1 MAGSKV
7 KLTWLLD
14 KDIIIEQDGAASHTG
29 GRGARP
35 LDAPT
40 GAKAFEHAV
49 GGAAG
54 AVTRPHTKNT
64 DFSALLNYRV

>member
-1 MAGSKV
+1 MPGSKV

-14 KDIIIEQDGAASHTG
+14 KDIIIQQDGAAFHTG
-29 GRGARP
+29 GRGTRP

-40 GAKAFEHAV
+40 GAKACKHAV

-54 AVTRPHTKNT
+54 AVTRPNTKNT
-64 DFSALLNYRV
+64 HFPA